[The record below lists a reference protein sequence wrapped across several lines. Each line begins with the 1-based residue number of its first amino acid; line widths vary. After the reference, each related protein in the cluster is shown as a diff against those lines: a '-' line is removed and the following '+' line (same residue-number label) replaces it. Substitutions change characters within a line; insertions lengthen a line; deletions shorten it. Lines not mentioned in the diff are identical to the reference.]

1 MNIVLIN
8 TLFVDEKYLKEQ
20 KSSFNKMGHYFSYY
34 LAKPKDDEELISRV
48 KDADIIID
56 DKTPLREKILKK
68 CAKLKY
74 IDVAFTG
81 IDHID
86 VDYCKENNIKISN
99 AQGYATEGV
108 AELTVSFIL
117 AFLRNILPLDSLTR
131 NHCSKGNII
140 GKEIK
145 EKTVGIIGTGAI
157 GIRTIELL
165 KPFGTKII
173 AFSRTIKKEVIEM
186 SVEYKELK
194 DVMKYSDIIS
204 INVPLNSD
212 TNKLINKD
220 MLDLMKPDALLI
232 NTARGG
238 VLDEEYLTEILKNKK
253 IAGACL
259 DVFEEEPPL
268 NETYNELLSLSN
280 VILTPHVAYFT
291 EEAMKKR
298 AEIAFDNLYSYLNN
312 SVNFKNRII

>member
-8 TLFVDEKYLKEQ
+8 TLFVDEKYLEEQ
-20 KSSFNKMGHYFSYY
+20 KTHLHKMGHNFSYF
-34 LAKPKDDEELISRV
+34 LVKHTSDEELISRV

-56 DKTPLREKILKK
+56 DNTPLGEKVLKK

-74 IDVAFTG
+74 MDVAFTG

-86 VDYCKENNIKISN
+86 IDYCKENNIKISN
-99 AQGYATEGV
+99 AQGYTTEGV
-108 AELTVSFIL
+108 AELAVSFML
-117 AFLRNILPLDSLTR
+117 AFLRIILPLDSLTR
-131 NHCSKGNII
+131 NHGSKGNII

-145 EKTVGIIGTGAI
+145 GKTIGIIGTGAI

-165 KPFGTKII
+165 KPFGVKVI
-173 AFSRTIKKEVIEM
+173 AFSRTIKKEALEM
-186 SVEYKELK
+186 GVEYKELK

-204 INVPLNSD
+204 INVPLNNG

-220 MLDLMKPDALLI
+220 MLDLMKPNALLI

-238 VLDEEYLTEILKNKK
+238 VVDEKYLVEILKNKK

-259 DVFEEEPPL
+259 DVFEKEPPL
-268 NETYNELLSLSN
+268 NETYNELLSLPN

-298 AEIAFDNLYSYLNN
+298 AEIAFDNLYSYLNDSN
-312 SVNFKNRII
+312 NFKNRII

>member
-1 MNIVLIN
+1 
-8 TLFVDEKYLKEQ
+8 
-20 KSSFNKMGHYFSYY
+20 
-34 LAKPKDDEELISRV
+34 
-48 KDADIIID
+48 
-56 DKTPLREKILKK
+56 
-68 CAKLKY
+68 
-74 IDVAFTG
+74 
-81 IDHID
+81 
-86 VDYCKENNIKISN
+86 
-99 AQGYATEGV
+99 
-108 AELTVSFIL
+108 
-117 AFLRNILPLDSLTR
+117 
-131 NHCSKGNII
+131 
-140 GKEIK
+140 
-145 EKTVGIIGTGAI
+145 
-157 GIRTIELL
+157 
-165 KPFGTKII
+165 
-173 AFSRTIKKEVIEM
+173 
-186 SVEYKELK
+186 
-194 DVMKYSDIIS
+194 MKYSDIIS

-259 DVFEEEPPL
+259 DVFEKEPPL